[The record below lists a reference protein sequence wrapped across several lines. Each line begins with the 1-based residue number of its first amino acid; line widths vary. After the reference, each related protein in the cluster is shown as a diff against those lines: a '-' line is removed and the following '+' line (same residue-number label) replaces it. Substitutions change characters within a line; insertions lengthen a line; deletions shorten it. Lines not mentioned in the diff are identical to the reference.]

1 MRYDLEQNRTNPVV
15 CLGDEV
21 TYGQRP
27 EWSDATWRPLK
38 LSLMRYRQWFDYDP
52 HQKMPVIIWI
62 CGGAF
67 THADKNVWAPEMEY
81 YARRGF
87 IVASVDYSTVA
98 RATWPMQ
105 IEDIKLAI
113 RYLRAHAD
121 QFHIDKERFVVMGES
136 AGAYLAAATG
146 LLGREY
152 DKGEYLEESS
162 AVRGVIP
169 LYGVFGNVRMDN
181 DRLHMPSLY
190 EHVTPD
196 APPFMLLHGTDDQMV
211 GKEGSEKLY
220 ALLQANGVRSD
231 LYIIHGAHHADS
243 PFYQPEIKDKILQFI
258 HEAID

>member
-1 MRYDLEQNRTNPVV
+1 MRYEMEQDRANPVI

-38 LSLMRYRQWFDYDP
+38 LSLMRFRQWFDYDP
-52 HQKMPVIIWI
+52 HRKMPVIVWI

-67 THADKNVWAPEMEY
+67 THADKNVWVPEMAY

-98 RATWPMQ
+98 RTTWPMQ

-113 RYLRAHAD
+113 RWLRAHAE
-121 QFHIDKERFVVMGES
+121 QFHIDKERFVIMGES
-136 AGAYLAAATG
+136 AGAYLAAAVG

-162 AVRGVIP
+162 AVRGVIS
-169 LYGVFGNVRMDN
+169 LYGVFGEVRMDN
-181 DRLHMPSLY
+181 DRLRMPSLY
-190 EHVTPD
+190 AYVTPD
-196 APPFMLLHGTDDQMV
+196 VPPFMLLHGTDDQMV
-211 GKEGSEKLY
+211 SKEGSEKLY
-220 ALLQANGVRSD
+220 ALLQENGVRSD
-231 LYIIHGAHHADS
+231 LYIIKGAHHADS
-243 PFYQPEIKDKILQFI
+243 PFYQPEIKDKILRFI